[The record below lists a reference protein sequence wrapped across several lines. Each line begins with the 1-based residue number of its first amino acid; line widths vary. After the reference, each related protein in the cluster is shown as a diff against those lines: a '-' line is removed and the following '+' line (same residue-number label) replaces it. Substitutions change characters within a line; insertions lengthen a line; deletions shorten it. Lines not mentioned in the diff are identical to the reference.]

1 MCSEVLEADP
11 ENAATLKDRAEAYI
25 QDEQYEEGRRSSGSP
40 TPPPPT
46 FSEVVN
52 TRDPI
57 EVSGGARSGVLLG
70 TKIKV

>member
-57 EVSGGARSGVLLG
+57 ETLTSQSASKTEIAVLG
-70 TKIKV
+70 F